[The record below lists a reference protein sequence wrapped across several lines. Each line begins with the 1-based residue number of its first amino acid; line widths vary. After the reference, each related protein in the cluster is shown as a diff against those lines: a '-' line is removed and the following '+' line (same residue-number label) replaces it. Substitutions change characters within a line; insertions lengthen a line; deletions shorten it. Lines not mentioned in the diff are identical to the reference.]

1 MAQCLEVV
9 GEWWTML
16 IVRDA
21 LWGYS
26 RFDEFQRR
34 LGISRSVLGVR
45 LERLV
50 DHGIMVK
57 IAYSSAPL
65 RYEYRLS
72 EIGRDLWPIVN
83 AMRQWGDK
91 YRAPMGPPVE
101 LMHLGCGE
109 ITTVIQ
115 VCGACGEPVNP
126 GNVIASSTRSQ
137 RESIS

>member
-1 MAQCLEVV
+1 
-9 GEWWTML
+9 ML
-16 IVRDA
+16 IIRDA

-50 DHGIMVK
+50 EHRVMVK
-57 IAYSSAPL
+57 IPYSSAPL
-65 RYEYRLS
+65 RYDYRLT

-101 LMHLGCGE
+101 LVHRGCGE
-109 ITTVIQ
+109 IITVVQ
-115 VCGACGEPVNP
+115 VCSACGEAVSS
-126 GNVIASSTRSQ
+126 GNVTASLTRPQ
-137 RESIS
+137 RESVS